1 MTPTTQKALGLPAEG
16 QPFTLLDAWPVP
28 TPGPDEVLVKIMS
41 AALNPGDWKVQT
53 YGVSVIGGT
62 YPYISGL
69 DGAGVIEEVGPQV
82 KNFTKGDR
90 VIFESG
96 VDGRVHS
103 TFQQYC
109 VIPTEN
115 TAKIPDNLTF
125 DQVASAPLC
134 LATVATGI
142 WPHEPGAQSLNFP
155 APWEEEGLTKFKG
168 KPALIMGGSSSVG
181 QYAIQL
187 AKLQGFSPIITTS
200 SLKHADYLKSL
211 GAMHVF
217 DRSLS
222 PEAIAAELQKATG
235 GKPIAY
241 AYDAIAEAATQHLAY
256 DALAADGALVVVD
269 PFSQAI
275 LAEKVKRDA
284 GARKVVYPRA
294 ALQWPENKKLGVEL
308 YARLEEWLR
317 TGVVVPNRVEVLP
330 GGLHGISE
338 GLERMKANKGS
349 GVKLVARPQETV

>member
-1 MTPTTQKALGLPAEG
+1 MAPTTQKALGLPAEG
-16 QPFTLLDAWPVP
+16 QPFTLLDAWPIP
-28 TPGPDEVLVKIMS
+28 TPGPDEILVKIMS

-82 KNFTKGDR
+82 KNFTKGDK
-90 VIFESG
+90 VTFQGG

-109 VIPTEN
+109 
-115 TAKIPDNLTF
+115 IPDNLTF
-125 DQVASAPLC
+125 DQAASVPLS
-134 LATVATGI
+134 LATVATGS

-155 APWEEEGLTKFKG
+155 APWEEQGLTKFKG

-187 AKLQGFSPIITTS
+187 AKLQGFSPIIATS

-211 GAMHVF
+211 GATHVL
-217 DRSLS
+217 DRSLF
-222 PEAIAAELQKATG
+222 PEAIAAELQKITG

-294 ALQWPENKKLGVEL
+294 ALQWPDNKKLGVEL

-338 GLERMKANKGS
+338 GLERMKANKVS
-349 GVKLVARPQETV
+349 GVKLVVRPQETV